1 MRFAILLVAAAGVA
15 CRTAGTAHAGSGPST
30 ARPQPPPQIVQP
42 GAPGQASTVVSA
54 STATDLSKVGA
65 TGADVKFMSGMIGH
79 HAQALEMV
87 ALIPSRTSRQ
97 DMKMLGLRIQV
108 SQEDEI
114 KMMQQWLQGHG
125 QPLPDPHAHH
135 MHGAVLMP
143 GMLTQEEMARLEAA
157 TSVAFDRLFLEGMIK
172 HHGGALVMVQDLFAT
187 PGAGQDGNIFAFASD
202 VVADQQMEMDRM
214 GALLKELQK

>member
-1 MRFAILLVAAAGVA
+1 M
-15 CRTAGTAHAGSGPST
+15 
-30 ARPQPPPQIVQP
+30 
-42 GAPGQASTVVSA
+42 VSA
-54 STATDLSKVGA
+54 DKATDLSKVQA
-65 TGADVKFMSGMIGH
+65 TGADVTFMSGMIGH

-87 ALIPSRTSRQ
+87 ALIPSRTSRD

-108 SQEDEI
+108 SQDDEI
-114 KMMQQWLQGHG
+114 RMMQEWLRAHG

-135 MHGAVLMP
+135 LHGAVLMP

-157 TSVAFDRLFLEGMIK
+157 RGVAFDRLFLEGMIK
-172 HHGGALVMVQDLFAT
+172 HHGGALVMVQELFAT
-187 PGAGQDGNIFAFASD
+187 PGAGQEGNIFAFASD